1 MEITLPLH
9 KMYVGLDAGNVVQY
23 RLSDGNQQ
31 WEMNALIGKRITLRF
46 EHTIYCVSCGRKT
59 AKSFNQG
66 FCYPCFKN
74 APEASPCIIHPELC
88 EAHLNKGRD
97 VEWEQKHHN
106 QPHIV
111 YLSQTSHVKVG
122 ITRDTQVPIRWID
135 QGAHAA
141 IVLAQVPYRRLAG
154 EIEVA
159 LKPYI
164 SDKTNWRA
172 MLQNT
177 FEPADLPAIK
187 QQMIAHLPTHLHE
200 YITGT
205 AEIIRIAYPVK
216 QYPEKVKSLS
226 LDKTPAYTGILTGIK
241 GQYLLFDDNTVFN
254 VRKHSGYM
262 TTILV

>member
-9 KMYVGLDAGNVVQY
+9 KMNVRLNADNQVQY
-23 RLSDGNQQ
+23 YLSGENEQ
-31 WEMNALIGKRITLRF
+31 WEMNTLIGKPVTLRF
-46 EHTIYCVSCGRKT
+46 EHAIYCVSCGRKT

-159 LKPYI
+159 LKPHI

-172 MLQNT
+172 MLQNI

-187 QQMIAHLPTHLHE
+187 QQMIAHLPKHLQE
-200 YITGT
+200 YVTGT
-205 AEIIRIAYPVK
+205 AEIICITYPVE
-216 QYPEKVKSLS
+216 QYPTKIKSLS

-241 GQYLLFDDNTVFN
+241 GQYLLFEDNTVFN

-262 TTILV
+262 TTVLV